1 VTDHELHRPA
11 RPRRARREDRRQGA
25 LAGEAGR
32 RGAAGPTGDRPL
44 HRALLE
50 SARGRPPAP
59 GALAAIESAARAL
72 HEAPWPAGFA
82 GALAGALAALDSRA
96 QARFVVRSSAAIEDR
111 PDALGAGLFLS
122 RLDLRAAEVEPA
134 LREVL
139 ASALAP
145 GVVAYF
151 ARQSLSPV
159 GLGFA
164 ALIHPFVA
172 GDAAGSAALD
182 SSHGAPVIDA
192 HHGDATR
199 ARARIQDALTR
210 LTVKH
215 GPVEIEWA
223 ATGYEVTF
231 LQMRPYR
238 RPTRAR
244 LAAVTQSGLQFGL
257 HLGWHWDAA
266 HNPLPLS
273 PAQAGLVALVDR
285 VCDTGLRQQT
295 LRGYLFYSHAPRP
308 AGTTRRTA
316 TSVTAALAALR
327 ALADARLTPA
337 GLDGSVSLDQALD
350 NFVAIYQPLFGV
362 VQPAARAARKAL
374 SDFLQRQGLD
384 PRPLLPRLLAAVPS
398 AARERVELA
407 RAFARAA
414 EPAARAAA
422 RAAYL
427 DRFGDESPCWDV
439 AVPTWRETSVE
450 PAGRLAESPDED
462 WHAAADSVRAALPP
476 SARPAWSDLLTEAR
490 SGVAAAE
497 DDDALYARAQAHVRR
512 ALLREGARLAAR
524 GLLGR
529 ADEIFWLPLDLVRH
543 EARHE
548 ARGEARHEARG
559 ETTLT
564 RAETARLV
572 DDARRAD
579 AEARQTPPSLADAGR
594 ASDVP
599 GLVRGRPG
607 AGGVCIGRVKLW
619 NEAGA
624 DAARG
629 GELGAEPTVIVART
643 ILPTEL
649 PLIAAAALV
658 VETGGPLDHVAA
670 QARERGIPAVVSALG
685 ALTAFAEGDRVLV
698 DGDAGLVARID

>member
-1 VTDHELHRPA
+1 MSLIVQLDRDAPA
-11 RPRRARREDRRQGA
+11 EKIGGKARS
-25 LAGEAGR
+25 LVKLS
-32 RGAAGPTGDRPL
+32 AAGLPVPPAFALSSELFSSLRAGGPPL
-44 HRALLE
+44 PATL
-50 SARGRPPAP
+50 AAP

-82 GALAGALAALDSRA
+82 EALAGALAALDSRA
-96 QARFVVRSSAAIEDR
+96 QARFVVRSSAAIEDQ

-151 ARQSLSPV
+151 ARRSRSSDRPD
-159 GLGFA
+159 FA

-182 SSHGAPVIDA
+182 SSHGAPVIEA

-210 LTVKH
+210 LTVTH
-215 GPVEIEWA
+215 GPVEIEWV
-223 ATGYEVTF
+223 ATGYQVTF

-238 RPTRAR
+238 RPTRVR
-244 LAAVTQSGLQFGL
+244 LAAVSQSGVQFGL

-273 PAQAGLVALVDR
+273 PAQAGMVALVDR

-337 GLDGSVSLDQALD
+337 GSDGSVSLDEALD

-374 SDFLQRQGLD
+374 IDFLQRQGLD
-384 PRPLLPRLLAAVPS
+384 PTPLVPRLLAAVPS

-407 RAFARAA
+407 RAFTRAA

-462 WHAAADSVRAALPP
+462 WRAAADSVRAALPP
-476 SARPAWSDLLTEAR
+476 SARAEWSDLLTEAR
-490 SGVAAAE
+490 SGVAAGE

-524 GLLGR
+524 GLLGH
-529 ADEIFWLPLDLVRH
+529 ADEIFWLPLDLV
-543 EARHE
+543 
-548 ARGEARHEARG
+548 RHEARG

-579 AEARQTPPSLADAGR
+579 ADARKAPPSLADAGR
-594 ASDVP
+594 AGDLP
-599 GLVRGRPG
+599 GLVRGRSG

-624 DAARG
+624 EADRG
-629 GELGAEPTVIVART
+629 AELGAEPTVLVART

-670 QARERGIPAVVSALG
+670 QARERGIPAVVGALG

-698 DGDAGLVARID
+698 DGDAGLVARVD